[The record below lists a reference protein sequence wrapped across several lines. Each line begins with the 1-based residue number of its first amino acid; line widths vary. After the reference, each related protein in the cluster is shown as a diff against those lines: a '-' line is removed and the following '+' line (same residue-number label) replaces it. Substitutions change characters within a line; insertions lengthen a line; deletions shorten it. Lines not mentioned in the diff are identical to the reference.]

1 MLEFHWNGQR
11 SAVCGDG
18 VHFFLPKRL
27 NLFSLSFSLSFSR
40 LPGLDSLVIVTLA
53 GRVWARL
60 EAGVLWVVGDTS
72 ILSEEIADVM
82 AWIHVFISS
91 FKKPQ
96 RQKAVTI
103 RVSHALS
110 NSLNIVEGEW
120 IEVGNE
126 RKHGANSSSDTPLSG
141 YAPADDV
148 YKKLYLKSPATLVV
162 PAGTSES
169 THYAHIRT
177 RLQTRKLKCS
187 PELLSSY
194 FFPVVQQHRY
204 HISNKQ

>member
-103 RVSHALS
+103 RVAHALS
-110 NSLNIVEGEW
+110 NSLNIVAGEW

-126 RKHGANSSSDTPLSG
+126 RKHGPNSSSGTPL
-141 YAPADDV
+141 V
-148 YKKLYLKSPATLVV
+148 MHLQK
-162 PAGTSES
+162 TS
-169 THYAHIRT
+169 T
-177 RLQTRKLKCS
+177 RSCIWKALLPWWCQQ
-187 PELLSSY
+187 ELLNLRVTHTY
-194 FFPVVQQHRY
+194 AQDWRPG
-204 HISNKQ
+204 N

>member
-126 RKHGANSSSDTPLSG
+126 KKRGPNSLSGTPL
-141 YAPADDV
+141 V
-148 YKKLYLKSPATLVV
+148 THLLKMSTRSCVWKTLL
-162 PAGTSES
+162 PW
-169 THYAHIRT
+169 RC
-177 RLQTRKLKCS
+177 QQ
-187 PELLSSY
+187 ELLNLHTTHTYAQDS
-194 FFPVVQQHRY
+194 
-204 HISNKQ
+204 

>member
-18 VHFFLPKRL
+18 IHFFLPKRL

-91 FKKPQ
+91 FKSPKGTELLQPAHPSDSHTSPWTRVEMQGKPAPAHPLWLCPSRDTSQ
-96 RQKAVTI
+96 RLYLSSLGPVHHPHTECTA
-103 RVSHALS
+103 ALS
-110 NSLNIVEGEW
+110 SCF
-120 IEVGNE
+120 
-126 RKHGANSSSDTPLSG
+126 
-141 YAPADDV
+141 
-148 YKKLYLKSPATLVV
+148 SPCTA
-162 PAGTSES
+162 AQ
-169 THYAHIRT
+169 R
-177 RLQTRKLKCS
+177 
-187 PELLSSY
+187 
-194 FFPVVQQHRY
+194 VQ
-204 HISNKQ
+204 